1 MGANDLHVKAGE
13 RVGDDVVHAW
23 NVLCRDGKITNSTN
37 VEQVTE

>member
-1 MGANDLHVKAGE
+1 MGAKDLHVKAGE

-23 NVLCRDGKITNSTN
+23 NVLCRDGKITN